1 MNFKQLSVSTRIY
14 AGFGLLILIAMGLAG
29 FGIDRLSG
37 ISDQIGRLGSI
48 TDNAARAQE
57 TALRLESIRRGMV
70 RYQTDALPAALK
82 TMQDGMTEAA
92 GLLEQ
97 LTNGTSA
104 DDRRRAY
111 SSVRVGILA
120 YRGMVDRLVALQ
132 TQITEQRAKLF
143 AGGDVL
149 TATTDRL
156 LVAAKAGNEAA
167 LTQAADAVE
176 SAVLLVRVANWR
188 FLATNDSKGLATFKT
203 NHDKA
208 ETAIARLAETADAGT
223 RAAIPPVKAALAAYA
238 QSFDTVATGML
249 ASNELFRGELLPRIE
264 AMQTE
269 MGQAK
274 TSIAAAFTDRRQ
286 ATDDMISS
294 AELFQMILT
303 AAALVLGCAL
313 AFIIGRG
320 IARPIR
326 SMTAVMGKLADGDTT
341 VEIPARD
348 GKDEIGDMARA
359 VAVFQANMITTNSLT
374 IEQAAEQARKEARQ
388 QVVGGHIATFDR
400 SVRGLLETLTAAS
413 TDMRVNAQSMSATA
427 EQTNKQAGTVSIAA
441 EQASANV
448 QTMAAATEEMASSA
462 AEIARQVTRSTTIA
476 ARAVDAARNTD
487 RQVQGLA
494 DTAQK
499 IEAVVAIISNIASQT
514 NLLALNAT
522 IEAARAGDAGKG
534 FAVVASEVK
543 ALASQTGRATEEIG
557 AQIQAIQSATHGAV
571 EAIKGIGTTID
582 EMNDISTAIAAA
594 MEEQGATTAEMT
606 RNTQEAAR
614 GTQEVSATI
623 SSVSHGAQAT
633 GSAASQV
640 LSAASELGNKAASLR
655 AEVDSFLN
663 NMRAA

>member
-14 AGFGLLILIAMGLAG
+14 AGFGLLIVIAMGLAG

-37 ISDQIGRLGSI
+37 IAVQIGRLSSI
-48 TDNAARAQE
+48 TDNADRAQE
-57 TALRLESIRRGMV
+57 TTLRLETIRRGMV
-70 RYQTDALPAALK
+70 HYQGDGAPSALK
-82 TMQDGMTEAA
+82 AMRDGMTDAA
-92 GLLEQ
+92 GFLEQ
-97 LTNGTSA
+97 LTNGTNA

-111 SSVRVGILA
+111 GSVREGIIA

-132 TQITEQRAKLF
+132 SGVIEQRAKLF
-143 AGGDVL
+143 SGGDTL
-149 TATTDRL
+149 TAATDQL
-156 LVAAKAGNEAA
+156 LSAAKAGNDAA
-167 LTQAADAVE
+167 LMQTADAVE
-176 SAVLLVRVANWR
+176 RAVLLVRVANWR
-188 FLATNDSKGLATFKT
+188 FLATNDPKGPATFKT
-203 NHDKA
+203 NRDKA
-208 ETAIARLAETADAGT
+208 DAAIARLAETTDTGT
-223 RAAIPPVKAALAAYA
+223 RSAIPAVKAALAAYA
-238 QSFDTVATGML
+238 QNFDAVATGRL
-249 ASNELFRGELLPRIE
+249 GISDLFRDELLPRID

-269 MGQAK
+269 MGQA
-274 TSIAAAFTDRRQ
+274 TASLTAAFTERRK
-286 ATDDMISS
+286 TTEDMISN
-294 AELFQMILT
+294 ANLLQVIMT
-303 AAALVLGCAL
+303 AVALALGSAL
-313 AFIIGRG
+313 AFTIGRG
-320 IARPIR
+320 IAGPIR
-326 SMTAVMGKLADGDTT
+326 AMTTVMSKLADGDTN

-348 GKDEIGDMARA
+348 SKDEIGDMARA
-359 VAVFQANMITTNSLT
+359 VAVFQANILKTNSMT

-400 SVRGLLETLTAAS
+400 SVRGLLETLTSAS
-413 TDMRVNAQSMSATA
+413 TDMRTNAQSMSSTA
-427 EQTNKQAGTVSIAA
+427 EQTNQQAGTVSVAA
-441 EQASANV
+441 ELASANV

-543 ALASQTGRATEEIG
+543 ALASQTGRATQEIG
-557 AQIQAIQSATHGAV
+557 AQIQAIQSATQGAV
-571 EAIKGIGTTID
+571 DAIKGIGTTID

-623 SSVSHGAQAT
+623 SSVSQGARAT
-633 GSAASQV
+633 GSAANQV